1 MTEKAGS
8 ETVIVS
14 IRMDKE
20 LKQNAEGLFAELGMN
35 MTTAI
40 NVFAKQSVREGKIP
54 FEISLR
60 IPNAV
65 TLAAMQEVEDMISG
79 KIPKNSMSVDDFLKE
94 Q

>member
-8 ETVIVS
+8 ETVVVS

-20 LKQNAEGLFAELGMN
+20 LKQSAEALFAEFGMN

-54 FEISLR
+54 FEISLCV
-60 IPNAV
+60 PNAV
-65 TLAAMQEVEDMISG
+65 TLAAMKEVEDMIGG
-79 KIPKNSMSVDDFLKE
+79 KIPKYSMSVDDFLKE

>member
-8 ETVIVS
+8 ETVMVS

-20 LKQNAEGLFAELGMN
+20 LKQNAEALFAEFGMN

-40 NVFAKQSVREGKIP
+40 NVFAKQSVREGRIP

-60 IPNAV
+60 VPNAV
-65 TLAAMQEVEDMISG
+65 TLAAMQEIEDMIDG
-79 KIPKNSMSVDDFLKE
+79 KIPKYSMSVDDFLKE

>member
-1 MTEKAGS
+1 VKEKAGS
-8 ETVIVS
+8 ETVMVS

-20 LKQNAEGLFAELGMN
+20 LKQSAEALFAEFGMN
-35 MTTAI
+35 MSTAI

-79 KIPKNSMSVDDFLKE
+79 KKPKYSMSVDDFLKE